1 MCGSRTVLLRTNA
14 RALPLHSAFHT
25 FTHDILHHLCSP
37 CPHPLHILE
46 YIDVISLLQL
56 IHHGVNGHVGPCAA
70 CSRTVARGSGSY
82 HPRHGGMKFYATHGC
97 TVLWRHV
104 LSMSSSEGGL
114 ASLLVLKWFLVLSA
128 TP

>member
-25 FTHDILHHLCSP
+25 MSFTHDILHHLCSP
-37 CPHPLHILE
+37 CSHPLYILK
-46 YIDVISLLQL
+46 YIDVLSLLQL

-70 CSRTVARGSGSY
+70 CSRTIARGSGY
-82 HPRHGGMKFYATHGC
+82 EPGRMNFYATHGSI
-97 TVLWRHV
+97 VLWRHV